1 MEEKKVLLDVKNLR
15 TSFFTEAGE
24 VKSVN
29 DVSFHVNER
38 EVVAV
43 VGESGS
49 GKSVTQLSVLQLI
62 QSPPGKILGGEV
74 WFEGENL
81 LTYSKKQMCNIRGN
95 GISMIFQEPMTSLN
109 PVYTIGNQLTEV
121 LRAHHKNMSKQYALK
136 LWLQ

>member
-81 LTYSKKQMCNIRGN
+81 LTYSKKQMCNIRGKWYFHD
-95 GISMIFQEPMTSLN
+95 ISGA
-109 PVYTIGNQLTEV
+109 YDQLKSG
-121 LRAHHKNMSKQYALK
+121 LYNWKPADRGPSGAS
-136 LWLQ
+136 

>member
-15 TSFFTEAGE
+15 TSFFTDAGE

-62 QSPPGKILGGEV
+62 QSPPGKIIGGEV
-74 WFEGENL
+74 TVFDKGIIINHNKNRANL
-81 LTYSKKQMCNIRGN
+81 
-95 GISMIFQEPMTSLN
+95 
-109 PVYTIGNQLTEV
+109 
-121 LRAHHKNMSKQYALK
+121 H
-136 LWLQ
+136 

>member
-81 LTYSKKQMCNIRGN
+81 LTYSKKQMCNIR
-95 GISMIFQEPMTSLN
+95 
-109 PVYTIGNQLTEV
+109 
-121 LRAHHKNMSKQYALK
+121 
-136 LWLQ
+136 

>member
-1 MEEKKVLLDVKNLR
+1 MEQQKVLLDVKNLR
-15 TSFFTEAGE
+15 TSFFTDDGE

-29 DVSFHVNER
+29 DVSFHVNEK

-49 GKSVTQLSVLQLI
+49 GKSVTQLSVIQLI

-74 WFEGENL
+74 WFEGKDLMKFTKNEI
-81 LTYSKKQMCNIRGN
+81 KEIRGN

-109 PVYTIGNQLTEV
+109 PVYTVGNQLTEV
-121 LRAHHKNMSKQYALK
+121 LRSHSKMSKK
-136 LWLQ
+136 